1 MTGPKTLLEM
11 SGAPLTP
18 SALSHSVVVSIDC
31 QNEYVNGALALP
43 GVAGAL
49 AECAR
54 VIAAARAAGT
64 PIIHIAHRGKPGGAF
79 DADAPRGQIAEPVK
93 PAEGEQVIW
102 KPLPNSFAQTALD
115 EAVKATGRKELIVIG
130 FMTHM
135 CVSSTVRA
143 ALDLGYRCTIVD
155 SACATRDLPAPGGGV
170 IGAAE
175 LHRASL
181 AALSDRFAIIA
192 PDAASLPA

>member
-18 SALSHSVVVSIDC
+18 SALSAAVIVSIDC

-43 GVAGAL
+43 GMASAL

-64 PIIHIAHRGKPGGAF
+64 PIIHIAHRGKAGGAF
-79 DADAPRGQIAEPVK
+79 DPDAPRGQIAEPVK
-93 PAEGEQVIW
+93 PAEGETVIW
-102 KPLPNSFAQTALD
+102 KPLPNAFAQTDLD
-115 EAVKATGRKELIVIG
+115 AAVKATGRKELILVG

-135 CVSSTVRA
+135 CVSSTARA
-143 ALDLGYRCTIVD
+143 ALDLGYRCTIVE
-155 SACATRDLPAPGGGV
+155 SACATRDLPAPGGGT

-181 AALSDRFAIIA
+181 AALADRFAIIA
-192 PDAASLPA
+192 PNAASLPA